1 MQCVRKQSER
11 SKSQELLHD
20 EQRKKIT
27 SVNLKLLGMDGDTD
41 LNFLLNGADLVKVR
55 SASWRKVRFYKLQ
68 EDCKTVWHESRKTL
82 RPKHTFSIEDVE
94 SVRSG
99 RHTEGLR
106 KYTEDTMES
115 RAFSI
120 LFKSHHKNLDL
131 IANSEEEAKH
141 WVSGLE
147 KIISNMSN
155 LSQQQRTEHWIFNCL
170 RKADINCDTKMSP
183 EEVKVFLQD
192 INVEVDNEYVKMLFE
207 KCDQSKTG
215 LLEGKEIKLLYE
227 ILTDREEI
235 DVIYKAYAKTDG
247 LMSAANLLD
256 FLVNEQMEKVDL
268 NDAAQLIEKCE
279 VDETAKAKQLMTKD
293 GFLMFLHQ
301 PKALIMNPTHKSV
314 YQDMNQ
320 PLSHYF
326 ISSSHN
332 TYLLKDQLKG
342 PSSTEG
348 YIRALMKGCRC
359 VELDVW
365 DGSEGEPVIYH
376 GYTLTSK
383 ILFKDVIQAIK
394 DYAFK
399 TSEYPV
405 ILSLENHCS
414 VDQQKLMAKHIN
426 SILGSALI
434 SKPLGEN
441 MPTALP
447 SPEELKGRFL
457 IKGKCLNKLEDYY
470 TDQAATA
477 EEDSVTEEE
486 DAGDDDEEVDHAE
499 NKKSKTLKLAKELSD
514 LIIYCKSV
522 KFQGFESARTRQAFY
537 EMASFKEWDALN
549 FAEKSANEYI
559 HYNVDK
565 LSRVYPSG
573 AVRTNSS
580 NFSPVP
586 LWNSGCQIVAL
597 NFQTPCAEMDLN
609 QGLFNQNGQSGY
621 ILKPAYLRD
630 KESEFD
636 PITLIR
642 GPWLKHIA
650 LHVMVISAHQ
660 LPKVKEKSLSIVDP
674 LVRVEIHGV
683 HEDTS
688 KKETQHV
695 NNNGFNPMWNEN
707 FQFDLYVPELALVRF
722 VVQDYDVVSSNDF
735 IGQCTVPFNSMQ
747 MGYRHMPLYNHNG
760 DLIPSAQLFVHLMA
774 VETD

>member
-1 MQCVRKQSER
+1 MGSNGTATPQ
-11 SKSQELLHD
+11 
-20 EQRKKIT
+20 
-27 SVNLKLLGMDGDTD
+27 GMDGDPD
-41 LNFLLNGADLVKVR
+41 LNFLLNGAELVKVR
-55 SASWRKVRFYKLQ
+55 SGSWRKVRFYKLQ
-68 EDCKTVWHESRKTL
+68 EDCKTVWHESKKTL

-94 SVRSG
+94 CVRSG

-106 KYTEDTMES
+106 KYTDEALES

-120 LFKSHHKNLDL
+120 LFKGRHKNLDL
-131 IANSEEEAKH
+131 IATTEDEAKH

-147 KIISNMSN
+147 KIISNMSK

-170 RKADINCDTKMSP
+170 RKADINCDKKMSP
-183 EEVKVFLQD
+183 EEVKRFLQD
-192 INVEVDNEYVKMLFE
+192 INIEVDNEYVKFLFE

-215 LLEGKEIKLLYE
+215 LLEEKEIKHFYE

-235 DVIYKAYAKTDG
+235 GVIYETYAKTEG
-247 LMSAANLLD
+247 LMSAANLLN
-256 FLVNEQMEKVDL
+256 FLTKEQREKVDL
-268 NDAAQLIEKCE
+268 THATQLIEKYE

-301 PKALIMNPTHKSV
+301 PEVLIMSPAHKSV
-314 YQDMNQ
+314 YQDMSQ
-320 PLSHYF
+320 PLNHYF

-365 DGSEGEPVIYH
+365 DGSDGEPIIYH

-383 ILFKDVIQAIK
+383 ILFKDAIQEIK
-394 DYAFK
+394 EYAFK

-414 VDQQKLMAKHIN
+414 VDQQMLMAKHMH

-434 SKPLGEN
+434 TKPLGEH

-447 SPEELKGRFL
+447 SPEELKGQFL
-457 IKGKCLNKLEDYY
+457 IKGKCLNKLEDYFS
-470 TDQAATA
+470 DQAATK
-477 EEDSVTEEE
+477 EDESVTEEE
-486 DAGDDDEEVDHAE
+486 DARDDDEEDHSE
-499 NKKSKTLKLAKELSD
+499 NNKKSKTLKLAKELSD
-514 LIIYCKSV
+514 LAIYCKSV
-522 KFQGFESARTRQAFY
+522 KFQGFGHARTHQSFY
-537 EMASFKEWDALN
+537 EMSSFKEWDALN
-549 FAEKSANEYI
+549 FAEKSANEFI
-559 HYNVDK
+559 RHNVDK
-565 LSRVYPSG
+565 LSRIYPSG

-580 NFSPVP
+580 NFNPVP
-586 LWNSGCQIVAL
+586 MWNSGCQIVAL

-609 QGLFNQNGQSGY
+609 QGLFSQNGQSGY
-621 ILKPAYLRD
+621 ILKPTYLRD

-642 GPWLKHIA
+642 GPWLKHIEF
-650 LHVMVISAHQ
+650 HVMVISAQQ
-660 LPKVKEKSLSIVDP
+660 LPKVSEKSLSIVDP

-683 HEDTS
+683 PADTS
-688 KKETQHV
+688 KRETQHIQ
-695 NNNGFNPMWNEN
+695 NNGFNPMWNEN

-722 VVQDYDVVSSNDF
+722 VVEDYDSVSSNDF
-735 IGQCTVPFNSMQ
+735 IGQCTVPFTSLQ
-747 MGYRHMPLYNHNG
+747 TGYRHVPLYNQNG
-760 DLIPSAQLFVHLMA
+760 DLLSSAQLFVHLMA
-774 VETD
+774 VDAE